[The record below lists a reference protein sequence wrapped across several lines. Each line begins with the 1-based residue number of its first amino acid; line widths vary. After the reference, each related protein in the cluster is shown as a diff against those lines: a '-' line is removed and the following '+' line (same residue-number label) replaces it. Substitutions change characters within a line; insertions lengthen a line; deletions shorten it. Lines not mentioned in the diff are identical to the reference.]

1 MAKHT
6 RSEIGAHGEAL
17 AERHLLANGYAIRH
31 KNWRS
36 GRGELDL
43 VAEREGV
50 IVFVEVRARTGDAF
64 GSPEETITPR
74 KKAKLMET
82 AQAYLR
88 EHDLEDATCRVD
100 VIAIELDYQM
110 RVIRLSHIQSAIE
123 SF

>member
-6 RSEIGAHGEAL
+6 RKEIGARGEAL
-17 AERHLLANGYAIRH
+17 AEQHLLAGGYAIRH

-36 GRGELDL
+36 GHGELDI

-50 IVFVEVRARTGDAF
+50 IVFVEVRARTSHAF
-64 GSPEETITPR
+64 GAPEETLTPR

-88 EHDLEDATCRVD
+88 EFDLDDALCRVD
-100 VIAIELDYQM
+100 VIAIDLDHHM
-110 RVIRLSHIQSAIE
+110 RVVRLAHFTNALE
-123 SF
+123 

>member
-6 RSEIGAHGEAL
+6 RKEIGMRGEEL
-17 AERHLLANGYAIRH
+17 AEQHLLARGYAIRH

-36 GRGELDL
+36 GHGELDI
-43 VAEREGV
+43 VAQRESV

-100 VIAIELDYQM
+100 VIAIEFDHQL
-110 RVIRLSHIQSAIE
+110 RVTRLAHIEDAIE
-123 SF
+123 N